1 MKFLP
6 VFAACLGMMVAASCA
21 QTEKKQVTENQVIET
36 IMARRSIRK
45 YKQAMEMLANKELD
59 LVINI
64 PLITNARLATA
75 FIRAFYA
82 MSIDDIQIKSCDQY

>member
-36 IMARRSIRK
+36 IMARRSILK
-45 YKQAMEMLANKELD
+45 YRQAMEMLANKELD

-64 PLITNARLATA
+64 DTGS
-75 FIRAFYA
+75 Y
-82 MSIDDIQIKSCDQY
+82 S

>member
-1 MKFLP
+1 MAVIFFTDSICKYRTFLCVFDDITKSIYTMKFLS

-45 YKQAMEMLANKELD
+45 YKQAMEM
-59 LVINI
+59 
-64 PLITNARLATA
+64 PPTRSSTW
-75 FIRAFYA
+75 
-82 MSIDDIQIKSCDQY
+82 